1 MALIDVSSM
10 AAAMRVLARGELSRY
25 TTSGPSEVKRF
36 EDELCEVT
44 GAEYALGVNSG
55 TSALVCALVGLG
67 VGPGDEVL
75 VPAYTWVSSAAA
87 PLAVGAV
94 PVLVEIDST
103 LTIDPNDIRRK
114 ITPHTKAI
122 IVVHML
128 NLVCDMDAIMA
139 IAREHN
145 LLVVEDAC
153 QAVGITYRGRRVGTI
168 GHAGAF
174 SFNQHKNIQS
184 GEGGA
189 VLTNDKRVFTRALMY
204 HDIGSYIRRDRVQTE
219 EPLFVGVNYRMPELA
234 AAILRPQLRRLDKKL
249 HRLRARRR
257 YALAKLRSVPHARF
271 TVSPHN
277 DQGSATGLTVYFDS
291 PQEATQFGTARG
303 VARLIDTGRHVY
315 TNWESMIGRRTA
327 HPKLDPY
334 AWAHRDIR
342 ITPDSCPNTLE
353 ILSRTCSVGLLPELP
368 TLAYRMVVRRMMA
381 AVASKRLAG
390 LAPALSDSLNRS

>member
-1 MALIDVSSM
+1 MPLIDAAAM
-10 AAAMRVLARGELSRY
+10 AAAIRVLARGELGRY
-25 TTSGPSEVKRF
+25 TTNGASEVKRF
-36 EDELCEVT
+36 EDELCEAT
-44 GAEYALGVNSG
+44 GVQYALGVNSG

-139 IAREHN
+139 IAKEHN

-153 QAVGITYRGRRVGTI
+153 QAVGVTYRGRRVGTI

-189 VLTNDKRVFTRALMY
+189 VLTNDERVYARALMY
-204 HDIGSYIRRDRVQTE
+204 HDIGSYIRRDRVKTE

-234 AAILRPQLRRLDKKL
+234 AAILRPQLRRLDRKL
-249 HRLRARRR
+249 DRLRGRRR
-257 YALAKLRSVPHARF
+257 YALAKLRSIPHARF

-277 DQGSATGLTVYFDS
+277 DESSAVGLTVVFLDS
-291 PQEATQFGTARG
+291 DLARRFSTARG
-303 VARLIDTGRHVY
+303 VIRLIETDRHVY
-315 TNWESMIGRRTA
+315 TNWESLLSRRSA
-327 HPKLDPY
+327 HPRLDPY

-342 ITPDSCPNTLE
+342 ITADSCPNTLD
-353 ILSRTCSVGLLPELP
+353 ILSRTCSVALFPELP
-368 TLAYRMVVRRMMA
+368 MLGYGMVVRRMTA
-381 AVASKRLAG
+381 AIALEHLTA
-390 LAPALSDSLNRS
+390 LEPALHDSLNRS